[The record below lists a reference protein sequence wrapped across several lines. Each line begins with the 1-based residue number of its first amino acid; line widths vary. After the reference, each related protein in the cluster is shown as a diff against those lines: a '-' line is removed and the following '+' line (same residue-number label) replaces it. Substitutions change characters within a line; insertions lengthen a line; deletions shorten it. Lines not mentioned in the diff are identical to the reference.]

1 MLEMLVYVLVSLLLL
16 ALAIKGLAKEDV
28 SFTEG
33 LSNYVKYVERAGVFD
48 HMIPEVPGYVV
59 DNPYSRDATIREAR
73 PGETQ
78 PMSRLNT
85 ILQRRLGIYFYGP
98 YPFKKMARVRIKKEW
113 DNLKGTGPSDWITT
127 GPEVDEPGIRHTFP
141 RAFVFTNVELSDRT
155 KVNLKV
161 VLKLRVVKPYIPKY
175 IFRNDFFTQTG
186 SIIQSEVID
195 NLIDIT
201 VDDGQGGRRKL
212 TIDDFINLKKGEVA
226 GFLKVHKDDLPSG
239 EPSLL
244 NQALISQVGLCID
257 GINVNDWDPADEDTI
272 KAIRQKALERLQGEA
287 RVTKAE
293 KDRETELINA
303 DRDAQALLLRTT
315 AEVTSQNQ
323 LTDARGKRIR
333 ETVASLASSLGD
345 PNVVATGASS
355 VLEMEAATSATSK
368 LTTLVKDRSSV
379 VVPVGGDK

>member
-1 MLEMLVYVLVSLLLL
+1 M
-16 ALAIKGLAKEDV
+16 
-28 SFTEG
+28 
-33 LSNYVKYVERAGVFD
+33 
-48 HMIPEVPGYVV
+48 
-59 DNPYSRDATIREAR
+59 
-73 PGETQ
+73 
-78 PMSRLNT
+78 
-85 ILQRRLGIYFYGP
+85 
-98 YPFKKMARVRIKKEW
+98 
-113 DNLKGTGPSDWITT
+113 
-127 GPEVDEPGIRHTFP
+127 
-141 RAFVFTNVELSDRT
+141 
-155 KVNLKV
+155 NLKV

-272 KAIRQKALERLQGEA
+272 KAIRQKAIERLQGEA

-323 LTDARGKRIR
+323 LTEARGKRIR